1 MEGNINISPWGIA
14 IIIVLLVITG
24 IFYGF
29 SAALQNI
36 SENDTV
42 KRALDGEKKAV
53 RIKRLIDQP
62 WRYINVIPLLVT
74 ALGIICGYLLVPGLT
89 GFLSTIADN
98 RAAAAAVLVVAII
111 LIASLGVLTFRR
123 IGTYKAETFA
133 YSTIN
138 VVHWICILLYPLTF
152 AATYLARLVSALFGI
167 RMNEKE
173 ASVTEEEIISIVDE
187 AHEQGVIEENEAE
200 MIQNI
205 IEFNETF
212 ASDIMTH
219 RKQIVAFDET
229 ALLSEIVDDMLEEG
243 ISRYPVYRENVDNIV
258 GVVHYKD
265 ALKFLMQNSW
275 AKFKPLKEIP
285 GLIRNATFIPETRG
299 VGDLFRLMQAQ
310 KVHMAVVV
318 DEYGQT
324 SGIVTLEDILEEIV
338 GEILDEYDEEEARF
352 RTQKDNS
359 VLIDGL
365 TPLDEVEDELG
376 ISFGETD
383 FETLNGVLTSML
395 GHIPTAKDLDRE
407 FELDGYRFRIVSL
420 GSKTV
425 GKVRAQKI

>member
-1 MEGNINISPWGIA
+1 MEESISISPWGIV
-14 IIIVLLVITG
+14 IIVILLLITG

-36 SENDTV
+36 SENDAV
-42 KRALDGEKKAV
+42 KKALDGEKKAV
-53 RIKRLIDQP
+53 RISRLIDQP

-74 ALGIICGYLLVPGLT
+74 ALGILCGYLLVPGVT
-89 GFLSTIADN
+89 GFLSKYANNTAV
-98 RAAAAAVLVVAII
+98 AAAVLAVAII

-133 YSTIN
+133 YRTIN

-152 AATYLARLVSALFGI
+152 ASTYLARLVSALFGI

-229 ALLSEIVDDMLEEG
+229 ALLAEIVDDMLEEG

>member
-1 MEGNINISPWGIA
+1 
-14 IIIVLLVITG
+14 
-24 IFYGF
+24 
-29 SAALQNI
+29 
-36 SENDTV
+36 
-42 KRALDGEKKAV
+42 
-53 RIKRLIDQP
+53 
-62 WRYINVIPLLVT
+62 
-74 ALGIICGYLLVPGLT
+74 
-89 GFLSTIADN
+89 
-98 RAAAAAVLVVAII
+98 
-111 LIASLGVLTFRR
+111 
-123 IGTYKAETFA
+123 
-133 YSTIN
+133 
-138 VVHWICILLYPLTF
+138 
-152 AATYLARLVSALFGI
+152 
-167 RMNEKE
+167 
-173 ASVTEEEIISIVDE
+173 
-187 AHEQGVIEENEAE
+187 
-200 MIQNI
+200 
-205 IEFNETF
+205 
-212 ASDIMTH
+212 
-219 RKQIVAFDET
+219 
-229 ALLSEIVDDMLEEG
+229 
-243 ISRYPVYRENVDNIV
+243 
-258 GVVHYKD
+258 
-265 ALKFLMQNSW
+265 MQNSW